1 MTFLKTLGSLIV
13 KGLQIISGFAL
24 PIAQVAAPGTV
35 PIIQTV
41 VNDLQQIGNI
51 IVQVEAI
58 GQALAL
64 TGAQKLTASAP
75 LVAQVIMSSSLLVGH
90 VIADQPKF
98 TAAVNGIASNFADL
112 LNSLQADAIA
122 TQNKAA

>member
-13 KGLQIISGFAL
+13 KGLQIITGFAL

-90 VIADQPKF
+90 VIADQAKF